1 VDSTVWH
8 LHILGAWIQELG
20 QDGSEYEGALVHR
33 VVTILRE
40 RQASWQRIGGE
51 SPVAASKAADL
62 GGEKPLPSI
71 ARFRTASISDA
82 RGGDKPRCA
91 RT

>member
-1 VDSTVWH
+1 MSAHQGRPDIDLDRAEVRRWTQ
-8 LHILGAWIQELG
+8 LG
-20 QDGSEYEGALVHR
+20 
-33 VVTILRE
+33 E